1 MFLQSSDRL
10 RTCWPLNR
18 MQAMFRGCNATSW
31 PVYKYGRKIISCIW
45 VPRWYSILPPMTFDL
60 CANSLQVSFAFDCP
74 RQRTLPWSPKT
85 AAGSWRNRLP
95 WDDSAI
101 SQVAQEAAAVI
112 CAPKLLP
119 DGRDCILFFLIV
131 KKKPCKFQFIQTS
144 SSLRLGFHGRSCR
157 PRRTFCLCM
166 LPLCPGMCRHCDSE
180 RRCIYQW
187 VIIPWHFTSM
197 HVAGYTHDDQDL
209 LA

>member
-131 KKKPCKFQFIQTS
+131 KKKTMQISIHPNFFKPAPGLSWTFLQASQNILSMYAAPLSRYVQA
-144 SSLRLGFHGRSCR
+144 LR
-157 PRRTFCLCM
+157 
-166 LPLCPGMCRHCDSE
+166 
-180 RRCIYQW
+180 
-187 VIIPWHFTSM
+187 
-197 HVAGYTHDDQDL
+197 
-209 LA
+209 